1 MFIYLDT
8 ETTGSGPEDRLCQ
21 IAFKT
26 DTGTNVDELFN
37 PNMPISVEA
46 MSIHHIT
53 NEMVADKPP
62 FKDSDAYKDL
72 QVMFASDNAV
82 LVAHNAKF
90 DVSMLNREDLFP
102 KKVICTYKL
111 ARYLDKEGVIP
122 KYNLQYLRYYL
133 KLNISATA
141 HTAIGDVL
149 VLEGIFQRIYAKFK
163 GQTIG
168 EDPVAEMI
176 KISSSSVLVPR
187 MPFGKHKG
195 LKMAEVPKDYLQ
207 WLTGTDLDEDL
218 EYTVRHYL
226 DGPMQEP
233 EYDASI

>member
-8 ETTGSGPEDRLCQ
+8 ETTGSGPSDRLCQ

-26 DTGTNVDELFN
+26 DTDITIDELFN
-37 PNMPISVEA
+37 PGIPISVEA

-53 NEMVADKPP
+53 NEMVANKSP
-62 FKDSDAYKDL
+62 FKDSEAHKNL
-72 QVMFASDNAV
+72 QVMFANDDAV

-102 KKVICTYKL
+102 NKVICTYKL

-133 KLNISATA
+133 SLNIDATA

-149 VLEGIFQRIYAKFK
+149 VLEGLFQRIYAKFK
-163 GQTIG
+163 LQAIG
-168 EDPVAEMI
+168 EDPVPEMI
-176 KISSSSVLVPR
+176 EISNKPVLVPR

-195 LKMAEVPKDYLQ
+195 LKMAEVPKDYLE
-207 WLTGTDLDEDL
+207 WLSSTDLDEDL
-218 EYTVRHYL
+218 AYTVRHYL
-226 DGPMQEP
+226 GGPDIGP
-233 EYDASI
+233 DYDANI

>member
-21 IAFKT
+21 IAYKT
-26 DTGTNVDELFN
+26 DTGTTVDELFK
-37 PNMPISVEA
+37 PSLPISVEA

-62 FKDSDAYKDL
+62 FKDSVAHKNL
-72 QVMFASDNAV
+72 QALFASDDAV

-111 ARYLDKEGVIP
+111 ARYLDKDGVIP

-133 KLNISATA
+133 KLNIDATA

-163 GQTIG
+163 RQTIG
-168 EDPVAEMI
+168 DDPVAEMI
-176 KISSSSVLVPR
+176 KISGSPVLVPR

-207 WLTGTDLDEDL
+207 WLSSTDLDEDL
-218 EYTVRHYL
+218 AYTVEHYL
-226 DGPMQEP
+226 GGPTQDMD
-233 EYDASI
+233 YDVGI